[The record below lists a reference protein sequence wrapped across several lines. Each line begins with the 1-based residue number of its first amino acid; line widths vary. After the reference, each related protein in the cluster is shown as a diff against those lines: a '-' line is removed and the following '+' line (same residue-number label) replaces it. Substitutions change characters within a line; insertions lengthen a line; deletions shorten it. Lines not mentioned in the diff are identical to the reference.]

1 MCHDGKEERK
11 GPYQAKDN
19 GDMKEKDR
27 KKDISI
33 KIGLN
38 QDHVQVDF
46 TQYRLHVVP

>member
-1 MCHDGKEERK
+1 MKLSRCKQVETCHDWNEERK

-27 KKDISI
+27 KKDIH

-38 QDHVQVDF
+38 
-46 TQYRLHVVP
+46 